1 MGVFLLCVMVM
12 LKLPFCL
19 FAHPKVTSATNHA
32 NEKAKSVC
40 FIGMQQQTVKF
51 TLVQINKKHVS

>member
-19 FAHPKVTSATNHA
+19 FAHPKDTSVT
-32 NEKAKSVC
+32 NEKAKPVC
-40 FIGMQQQTVKF
+40 FIDMQQQTVKF
-51 TLVQINKKHVS
+51 TLVQMNKKLVS

>member
-1 MGVFLLCVMVM
+1 MGVEFLLCVMVM

-19 FAHPKVTSATNHA
+19 VAHPKDTSAT

-40 FIGMQQQTVKF
+40 FIDMQQQTVKF
-51 TLVQINKKHVS
+51 TLVQIDKKHVS